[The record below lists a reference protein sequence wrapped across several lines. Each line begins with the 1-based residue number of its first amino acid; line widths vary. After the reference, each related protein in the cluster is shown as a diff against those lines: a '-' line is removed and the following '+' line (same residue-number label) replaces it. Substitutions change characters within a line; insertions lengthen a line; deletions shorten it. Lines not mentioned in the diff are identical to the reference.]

1 MAVLKRLNI
10 NKFTSE
16 ADNDAFI
23 EELKQMWL
31 AWENPLTADNI
42 SVDINKDRNDP
53 TRMTAF
59 VSASGT
65 EAINAMNEWS
75 KNVVVPI
82 RNQYKH
88 ENILIDADLI
98 VSVSK
103 QPNND
108 PSLDQANTGDPLY
121 RSSVPADDIDQDTTL
136 ILSTKE
142 VLNG

>member
-31 AWENPLTADNI
+31 AWENPSIANNI

-59 VSASGT
+59 VSASGAD
-65 EAINAMNEWS
+65 AINAMNEWS

-82 RNQYKH
+82 RNQYQH

-103 QPNND
+103 
-108 PSLDQANTGDPLY
+108 
-121 RSSVPADDIDQDTTL
+121 
-136 ILSTKE
+136 
-142 VLNG
+142 

>member
-31 AWENPLTADNI
+31 AWENLSIATNI

-65 EAINAMNEWS
+65 DAINAMNEWS
-75 KNVVVPI
+75 KNVVMPI
-82 RNQYKH
+82 RNKYQH
-88 ENILIDADLI
+88 ENILIDADL
-98 VSVSK
+98 VASVSK
-103 QPNND
+103 
-108 PSLDQANTGDPLY
+108 
-121 RSSVPADDIDQDTTL
+121 
-136 ILSTKE
+136 
-142 VLNG
+142 

>member
-65 EAINAMNEWS
+65 DAINAMNEWS

-82 RNQYKH
+82 RNKYQH

-103 QPNND
+103 
-108 PSLDQANTGDPLY
+108 
-121 RSSVPADDIDQDTTL
+121 
-136 ILSTKE
+136 
-142 VLNG
+142 